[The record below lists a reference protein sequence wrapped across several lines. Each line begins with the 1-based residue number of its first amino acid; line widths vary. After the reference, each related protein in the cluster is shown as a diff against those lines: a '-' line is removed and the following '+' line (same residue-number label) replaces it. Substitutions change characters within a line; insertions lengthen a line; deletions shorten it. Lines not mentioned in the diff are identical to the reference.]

1 MSTDPAPL
9 NAISPMRELGEPDGR
24 KRTLFARVV
33 DEVKKFAGMALYLWV
48 VFGLFVLHERIVLAE
63 RHIDYRFYGFAVVN
77 AFVLAKVMLV
87 AEDLGL
93 GERFK
98 SRALVYP
105 ILYKSILFAIVFM
118 CFYVVEEVLVGVI
131 KGKTILASMPS
142 IGGGSL
148 DGIISVGVIV
158 AVALIPFFA
167 FREVGRAI
175 GEQKLRAL
183 LLTRDRPADRPQVG
197 LPEPADHG

>member
-9 NAISPMRELGEPDGR
+9 NPISPTRELGEPEGH
-24 KRTLFARVV
+24 KRTLLARVI
-33 DEVKKFAGMALYLWV
+33 DEVMKFAGMALYLWV
-48 VFGLFVLHERIVLAE
+48 VFGLFVLHERIVLE
-63 RHIDYRFYGFAVVN
+63 EHHIDYRFYGFAVVN

-98 SRALVYP
+98 GRALVYP
-105 ILYKSILFAIVFM
+105 ILYKSILFAIVFL
-118 CFYVVEEVLVGVI
+118 CFYVVEEVLVGVM
-131 KGKTILASMPS
+131 KGKTIPASMPS
-142 IGGGSL
+142 IGGGSF

-175 GEQKLRAL
+175 GEWKLRAL
-183 LLTRDRPADRPQVG
+183 LFTRGGQADRPQVG
-197 LPEPADHG
+197 LAEPADHG